1 MTDFGLLDVAARG
14 MSAQRTLLDIDA
26 RNVAA
31 AQAAQPGHPYQR
43 LVARFV
49 AGPEARSVAGS
60 EARFVAGPEAR
71 FVAAAAS
78 EADTFDAPDPDGEGE
93 DDTANPI
100 AVTSETGTGDALT
113 ELIATLDAQRA
124 YEANASI
131 FDIGKRLAER
141 TLDIER

>member
-1 MTDFGLLDVAARG
+1 MTDFALLDVGARG
-14 MSAQRTLLDIDA
+14 MAAQRTLLDLDA

-31 AQAAQPGHPYQR
+31 AQAATPGHPYQR
-43 LVARFV
+43 LVAHL
-49 AGPEARSVAGS
+49 
-60 EARFVAGPEAR
+60 
-71 FVAAAAS
+71 VAARVGDA
-78 EADTFDAPDPDGEGE
+78 FDVPDPGGDGA
-93 DDTANPI
+93 DDLRNPV

-124 YEANASI
+124 YEADASI

>member
-1 MTDFGLLDVAARG
+1 VTDFGLLDVAARG

-49 AGPEARSVAGS
+49 AAPEARSL
-60 EARFVAGPEAR
+60 
-71 FVAAAAS
+71 AAS

-93 DDTANPI
+93 DDLANPV
-100 AVTSETGTGDALT
+100 AVTSETGTSDALT

-124 YEANASI
+124 YEADASM

>member
-14 MSAQRTLLDIDA
+14 MAAQRTMLDLDA

-31 AQAAQPGHPYQR
+31 AQAATPGHPYAR
-43 LVARFV
+43 LVAH
-49 AGPEARSVAGS
+49 
-60 EARFVAGPEAR
+60 
-71 FVAAAAS
+71 FVAAPDS
-78 EADTFDAPDPDGEGE
+78 DAVDVPDPDGEAV
-93 DDTANPI
+93 DDDVANPV

-124 YEANASI
+124 FEADASI
-131 FDIGKRLAER
+131 FDLGKRLAER